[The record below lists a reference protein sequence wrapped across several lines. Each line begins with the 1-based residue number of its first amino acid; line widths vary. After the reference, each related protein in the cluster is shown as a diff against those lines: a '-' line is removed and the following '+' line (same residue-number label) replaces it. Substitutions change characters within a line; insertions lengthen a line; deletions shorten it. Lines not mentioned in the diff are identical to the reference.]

1 MGTNAPLLSWSMLK
15 TENLTV
21 SLLLTGTLVP
31 QKFPQI
37 KVDLNSVLSLHAD
50 PGFSLCGY
58 TGSRASV

>member
-1 MGTNAPLLSWSMLK
+1 MGTEAPLLSWSMLK

-37 KVDLNSVLSLHAD
+37 KVDLNSVLLAHVD
-50 PGFSLCGY
+50 TGFSLCGY
-58 TGSRASV
+58 TGSKVSV